1 MKAAPLQFMNPFA
14 QLEDEILKPKSKSR
28 IEDIGRV
35 KTLTLRKLDGSSS
48 DSNSVT

>member
-1 MKAAPLQFMNPFA
+1 MNPFA
-14 QLEDEILKPKSKSR
+14 QLNDEAFNPKQKSW

-48 DSNSVT
+48 DSNNVT